1 MLQGFQDYMLL
12 MNSVQKTATLVA
24 PPSPRSKKLRW
35 VVAVSTLPL
44 LGTIAAFAL
53 APDTSAIAVDRHA
66 VVESLALPAEALA
79 ADDTSIYYREDVVQ
93 PGDTLASILTRM
105 GAAGG
110 DVQDLLASAGAHE
123 EVGRL
128 RRGQRLHATTTARG
142 ELLEL
147 RYATPAREVVMEK
160 AKNGYTVQSS
170 APVLET
176 RSEVRTG
183 VIASS
188 LFAATDAAGVPDAVA
203 DRLTEVLST
212 RIDFREDVRKGDT
225 FSVVFEAQYRDGERV
240 ATGKL
245 LAAEFVNAGKAHRVA
260 LYRDASGREDY
271 YTPEGESLKKGFLRS
286 PLEFSRVT
294 SSFSNSRKHPV
305 YGFHR
310 AHLGVD
316 FGAPTGTRVRAT
328 GDATVVFAGRKGGY
342 GNLLVLRHPNGFE
355 TYYAHLSGFAKDIR
369 KGAAVAQGST
379 IAYVGSTG
387 ASTGPHLHYEIRV
400 AGKPHNPMSIKLPG
414 SPPLS
419 VAQRIAFESQTRT
432 ALLRLDGVRGVN
444 LAALD

>member
-1 MLQGFQDYMLL
+1 MKPNKKSAAL
-12 MNSVQKTATLVA
+12 AA
-24 PPSPRSKKLRW
+24 PPSPRRKKLRW
-35 VVAVSTLPL
+35 LVAASTLPF

-53 APDTSAIAVDRHA
+53 APDTSAFAVDQRA
-66 VVESLALPAEALA
+66 IVEPLALPAAALA
-79 ADDTSIYYREDVVQ
+79 VSDTSLYHREDVVQ
-93 PGDTLASILTRM
+93 PGDTLASVLTRM
-105 GAAGG
+105 GVAGG
-110 DVQDLLASAGAHE
+110 DIQDLLETSGVRDE
-123 EVGRL
+123 ISRV
-128 RRGQRLHATTTARG
+128 RRGQRLYAVTTASG
-142 ELLEL
+142 DLQEL
-147 RYATPAREVVMEK
+147 RYLTQNREVIVEK
-160 AKNGYTVQSS
+160 AGDDHRLRTAEV
-170 APVLET
+170 ALET
-176 RSEVRTG
+176 RTVVRTG
-183 VIASS
+183 VIDSS
-188 LFAATDAAGVPDAVA
+188 LFAALDTAGVPDAVA
-203 DRLTEVLST
+203 DRLTDVLST

-225 FSVVFEAQYRDGERV
+225 FSVVYEARYRDGERI
-240 ATGKL
+240 ATGRL

-310 AHLGVD
+310 AHTGVD

-328 GDATVVFAGRKGGY
+328 GEATVTFAGRKGGY
-342 GNLLVLRHPNGFE
+342 GNLVVLRHPNGFE
-355 TYYAHLSGFAKDIR
+355 TYYAHLSGFARGVR
-369 KGAAVAQGST
+369 KGATVAQGST

-400 AGKPHNPMSIKLPG
+400 AGKPHNPMSLKLPG

-419 VAQRIAFESQTRT
+419 VAQRQAFEGQTRA
-432 ALLRLDGVRGVN
+432 ALAQLDGARGIN

>member
-1 MLQGFQDYMLL
+1 MLRGFQDYAMF
-12 MNSVQKTATLVA
+12 MKSDKKPATLVA

-35 VVAVSTLPL
+35 LVAVSTLPF
-44 LGTIAAFAL
+44 LGTLGAFAL
-53 APDTSAIAVDRHA
+53 APDTSAFAVDRHA
-66 VVESLALPAEALA
+66 VVEALALPADALA
-79 ADDTSIYYREDVVQ
+79 VEDTSVYHREDIVR
-93 PGDTLASILTRM
+93 PGDTLGAILTRM
-105 GAAGG
+105 GAGGG
-110 DVQDLLASAGAHE
+110 DIQALLASAGAHDA
-123 EVGRL
+123 VGRL
-128 RRGQRLHATTTARG
+128 RTGQRLRAATTANG

-147 RYATPAREVVMEK
+147 SYATPSREVVMKKGED
-160 AKNGYTVQSS
+160 GYTVQASE
-170 APVLET
+170 PVLET
-176 RSEVRTG
+176 RSALRTG
-183 VIASS
+183 IIASS
-188 LFAATDAAGVPDAVA
+188 LFAAMDAAGVPDAVA

-225 FSVVFEAQYRDGERV
+225 FSVVFEEMYRDGERV

-245 LAAEFVNAGKAHRVA
+245 LAAEFVNEGKAHRVA

-294 SSFSNSRKHPV
+294 SNFSNSRKHPV

-310 AHLGVD
+310 AHPGVD

-355 TYYAHLSGFAKDIR
+355 TYYAHLSGFAKGIR
-369 KGAAVAQGST
+369 KGSAVSQGST
-379 IAYVGSTG
+379 VAYVGSTG

-400 AGKPHNPMSIKLPG
+400 AGKPHNPMSLKLPG

-419 VAQRIAFESQTRT
+419 VAQRRAFEQQTQT
-432 ALLRLDGVRGVN
+432 ALLRLNMVRGIN

>member
-1 MLQGFQDYMLL
+1 MLRGFQDYMMKPNKKPSAL
-12 MNSVQKTATLVA
+12 AE

-35 VVAVSTLPL
+35 IVAASTLPF
-44 LGTIAAFAL
+44 LGAIGAFAL
-53 APDTSAIAVDRHA
+53 APDTVAFAVDQRA
-66 VVESLALPAEALA
+66 IVEPLALPADALSVS
-79 ADDTSIYYREDVVQ
+79 DTSLYHREDVVQ
-93 PGDTLASILTRM
+93 PGDTLASVLARM
-105 GAAGG
+105 GVAGG
-110 DVQDLLASAGAHE
+110 DVQDLLATAGVRDE
-123 EVGRL
+123 ISRV
-128 RRGQRLHATTTARG
+128 RRGQRLYAITAANG
-142 ELLEL
+142 DLQEL
-147 RYATPAREVVMEK
+147 RYAAPSREVIVEK
-160 AKNGYTVQSS
+160 SEDSYRLRITEA
-170 APVLET
+170 ALET
-176 RSEVRTG
+176 RTVVRTG
-183 VIASS
+183 VIDSS
-188 LFAATDAAGVPDAVA
+188 LFAAMDTAGVPDAVA
-203 DRLTEVLST
+203 DRLTDVLST

-225 FSVVFEAQYRDGERV
+225 FSVVYEAQYRDGERV
-240 ATGKL
+240 ATGRL

-310 AHLGVD
+310 AHTGVD

-328 GDATVVFAGRKGGY
+328 GEATVTFAGRKGGY
-342 GNLLVLRHPNGFE
+342 GNLVVLRHPNGFE
-355 TYYAHLSGFAKDIR
+355 TYYAHLSAFARGIR
-369 KGAAVAQGST
+369 KGATVAQGST

-400 AGKPHNPMSIKLPG
+400 AGSPRNPMSIKLPG

-419 VAQRIAFESQTRT
+419 VAQRHAFEGQTRA
-432 ALLRLDGVRGVN
+432 ALAQLDGVRGIN